1 MSYDEPPEPTEEE
14 MMEHDAHQATTE
26 HPIEIKG
33 LTSAHV
39 DATVRGIVRSHY
51 QLDER
56 IERELDR
63 AIEERVG
70 ALVERVTMER
80 VVVAIDAAIAEGFDT
95 FDKWNGRVTGHT
107 SVKEII
113 HKALTEKT
121 RDQHNR
127 KDSTVVE
134 EAVAKAVAELF
145 AGELKGVMGE
155 LVTSFKKQADD
166 VFKARIVEALKGAVG
181 IR

>member
-1 MSYDEPPEPTEEE
+1 MR
-14 MMEHDAHQATTE
+14 
-26 HPIEIKG
+26 
-33 LTSAHV
+33 LTFLGTGTSFGVPQIGCNCAV
-39 DATVRGIVRSHY
+39 CRSP
-51 QLDER
+51 DPR
-56 IERELDR
+56 DKRT
-63 AIEERVG
+63 RVG